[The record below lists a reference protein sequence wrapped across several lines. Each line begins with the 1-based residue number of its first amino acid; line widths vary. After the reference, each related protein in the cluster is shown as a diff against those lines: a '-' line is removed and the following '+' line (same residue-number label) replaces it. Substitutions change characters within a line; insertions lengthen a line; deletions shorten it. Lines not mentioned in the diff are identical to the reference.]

1 MLRFVLGPERALV
14 PDLAGK
20 LPGRGMWL
28 SARADVLETALKR
41 GAFAKA
47 ARGQVRA
54 PPDLNARIEAGLRH
68 RVRDLVGFARRA
80 GQAVC
85 GFQQT
90 REWLQSGRAG
100 LLVQASDGSVPERA
114 RLLGGSEVPVCAAL
128 SAAELGSVFGRD
140 HAVHAAVAQG
150 RLANEIVR
158 EATRLGGFSGAL
170 ETLRG

>member
-1 MLRFVLGPERALV
+1 MIRFVLGPERALV

-28 SARADVLETALKR
+28 SARADVLEGALKR
-41 GAFAKA
+41 GAFGKA
-47 ARGQVRA
+47 ARGQVHP
-54 PPDLNARIEAGLRH
+54 PPDLSERIEAGLRQ

-80 GQAVC
+80 GQVVC
-85 GFQQT
+85 GFQQV

-100 LLVQASDGSVPERA
+100 LLVQAHDGSAPERA
-114 RLLGGSEVPVCAAL
+114 RLLGGSEVPVCVAL

-140 HAVHAAVAQG
+140 HAVHAAVARG
-150 RLANEIVR
+150 RLADEIAL
-158 EATRLGGFSGAL
+158 EAARLGGFSGAL